1 MLPRMPPSRRT
12 VALVVPV
19 AGFLLGFGDFVWIK
33 WVPFPFAELGNSTAT
48 WAVAAF
54 ALGWWIR
61 SGAVRAAV
69 AASVLLIVAVP
80 SYYLAATLLQDDD
93 LAVIWSPTSIV
104 WMAFGVVAGVVFG
117 VAGIWAR
124 AEGWRRVVGTALP
137 VAVFVE
143 EALRFALKTRSGYP
157 GAWWNVAIDLALAAL
172 LVVLVGRSARV
183 RLLAAA
189 VAVPLAAAGAVTFAA
204 VAG

>member
-1 MLPRMPPSRRT
+1 MLPGMPPSRRA

-19 AGFLLGFGDFVWIK
+19 AGFLLGFLDFVWIK

-80 SYYLAATLLQDDD
+80 SYYLAATLLQGDD

-117 VAGIWAR
+117 VGGIWAR
-124 AEGWRRVVGTALP
+124 TDGWRRIVGTALP

-143 EALRFALKTRSGYP
+143 EALRFALKSGSYP

-172 LVVLVGRSARV
+172 LVVLIGRSARV

-189 VAVPLAAAGAVTFAA
+189 VALPVAALGAVTFAA

>member
-1 MLPRMPPSRRT
+1 MLPRMPPSRRA

-19 AGFLLGFGDFVWIK
+19 AGFLLGFLDFVWIK

-80 SYYLAATLLQDDD
+80 SYYLAATLLQGDD

-117 VAGIWAR
+117 VGGIWAR
-124 AEGWRRVVGTALP
+124 TDGWRRIVGTALP

-143 EALRFALKTRSGYP
+143 EALRFALKSGSYP

-172 LVVLVGRSARV
+172 LVVLIGRSARV

-189 VAVPLAAAGAVTFAA
+189 VALPVAALGAVTFAA

>member
-1 MLPRMPPSRRT
+1 MPPSRRA

-19 AGFLLGFGDFVWIK
+19 AGFLLGFLDFVWIK

-80 SYYLAATLLQDDD
+80 SYYLAATLLQGDD
-93 LAVIWSPTSIV
+93 LAVIWALTSFV

-124 AEGWRRVVGTALP
+124 TEGWRRVVGTALP

-143 EALRFALKTRSGYP
+143 EALRFALKSGSYP
-157 GAWWNVAIDLALAAL
+157 GAWWNVAIDLGLAVL
-172 LVVLVGRSARV
+172 LVVLIGRSARV

-189 VAVPLAAAGAVTFAA
+189 VALPLAAAGALTFAA
-204 VAG
+204 VAGS

>member
-1 MLPRMPPSRRT
+1 MPPSRRA

-19 AGFLLGFGDFVWIK
+19 AGFLLGFLDFVWIK

-61 SGAVRAAV
+61 SGAVRAAL

-80 SYYLAATLLQDDD
+80 SYYLAATLLQGDD
-93 LAVIWSPTSIV
+93 LAVIWALTSFV

-124 AEGWRRVVGTALP
+124 TDGWRRVVGTALP

-143 EALRFALKTRSGYP
+143 EALRFALKSGSYP
-157 GAWWNVAIDLALAAL
+157 GAWWNVAIDLGLAVL
-172 LVVLVGRSARV
+172 LVVLIGRSARV

-189 VAVPLAAAGAVTFAA
+189 VALPLAAAGALTFAA
-204 VAG
+204 VAGT

>member
-1 MLPRMPPSRRT
+1 MPPSRRA
-12 VALVVPV
+12 VAFVVPV
-19 AGFLLGFGDFVWIK
+19 AGFLLGFLDFVWIK
-33 WVPFPFAELGNSTAT
+33 RVPFPFAELGNSTAT

-80 SYYLAATLLQDDD
+80 SYYLAATLLQGDD
-93 LAVIWSPTSIV
+93 LAVIWALTSFI

-124 AEGWRRVVGTALP
+124 TDGWRRVVGTALP

-143 EALRFALKTRSGYP
+143 EALRFALKSGSYP
-157 GAWWNVAIDLALAAL
+157 GAWWNVAIDLGLAAL
-172 LVVLVGRSARV
+172 LVVLIGRSARV

-189 VAVPLAAAGAVTFAA
+189 VALPLAAAGAVTFAA

>member
-1 MLPRMPPSRRT
+1 MPPSRRA
-12 VALVVPV
+12 VAFVVPV
-19 AGFLLGFGDFVWIK
+19 AGFLLGFLDFVWIK

-80 SYYLAATLLQDDD
+80 SYYLAATLLQGDDI
-93 LAVIWSPTSIV
+93 AVIWALTSFV

-124 AEGWRRVVGTALP
+124 TDGWRRVVGTALP

-143 EALRFALKTRSGYP
+143 EALRFALKSGSYP
-157 GAWWNVAIDLALAAL
+157 GAWWNVAIDLGLAAL
-172 LVVLVGRSARV
+172 LVVLIGRSARV

-189 VAVPLAAAGAVTFAA
+189 VALPLAAAGAVTFAA

>member
-1 MLPRMPPSRRT
+1 MPPSRRA

-19 AGFLLGFGDFVWIK
+19 AGFLLGFLDFVWIK

-80 SYYLAATLLQDDD
+80 SYYLAATLLQGDD

-117 VAGIWAR
+117 VGGIWAR
-124 AEGWRRVVGTALP
+124 TDGWRRIVGTALP

-143 EALRFALKTRSGYP
+143 EALRFALKSGSYP
-157 GAWWNVAIDLALAAL
+157 GAWWNVAIDLGLAAL
-172 LVVLVGRSARV
+172 LVALIGRSARV

-189 VAVPLAAAGAVTFAA
+189 VALPVAALGAVTLAA